1 VAIVLAF
8 GVVGYLRS
16 GGGEDFSV
24 NGGEFEA
31 VFVNGLD
38 VRAKSD
44 AGLVDLSP
52 WSVLLN
58 PIANVIPQ
66 QLLPFKKVVYSAW
79 YMETFYS
86 GYKERGGG
94 LAFGAMAEAMVGF
107 GIFGLIVRAGL
118 LGLLFGWIHHR
129 CATRGVGFIGWS
141 FYTWFLIITY
151 DCFRDNAGTILIFLL
166 HMWLPAIAAL
176 YATHALLSG
185 AAVAAKRG
193 GLRAEA
199 LARLR

>member
-1 VAIVLAF
+1 
-8 GVVGYLRS
+8 
-16 GGGEDFSV
+16 
-24 NGGEFEA
+24 
-31 VFVNGLD
+31 
-38 VRAKSD
+38 
-44 AGLVDLSP
+44 
-52 WSVLLN
+52 
-58 PIANVIPQ
+58 
-66 QLLPFKKVVYSAW
+66 
-79 YMETFYS
+79 
-86 GYKERGGG
+86 
-94 LAFGAMAEAMVGF
+94 
-107 GIFGLIVRAGL
+107 
-118 LGLLFGWIHHR
+118 
-129 CATRGVGFIGWS
+129 VGFIGWS